1 LGTTVP
7 ILSKL
12 FSGRQMAW
20 NRICCGVTK
29 ASLFGPFCGHYSDE
43 IDHRFKIFVVSKH
56 QEQVDCEGKWNGY
69 NCEQRSVIPM

>member
-29 ASLFGPFCGHYSDE
+29 ASLFWT
-43 IDHRFKIFVVSKH
+43 IL
-56 QEQVDCEGKWNGY
+56 
-69 NCEQRSVIPM
+69 RSLLRRNRSSLQNICCIEAPRTGWLWR